1 MSNFGNLPFTMR
13 IFNEFDRSW
22 LSVDVIPIPT
32 AIPNDI
38 EMAKQILYIYFV
50 NFEDLPSD
58 NSTPSKKATNAWWN
72 RRTEKNKVSLERTN

>member
-32 AIPNDI
+32 AIPSDI

-50 NFEDLPSD
+50 NFDDLPSD
-58 NSTPSKKATNAWWN
+58 NSTPSRKATNAWWN
-72 RRTEKNKVSLERTN
+72 RSTENER